1 MRLTMMA
8 MATDRLG
15 CQFDRGI
22 KWEMVLVEVK
32 VSDGGAARPEESGY
46 IIRIPAI
53 AGIGKIGPN

>member
-15 CQFDRGI
+15 CQFDREI
-22 KWEMVLVEVK
+22 KWEMVQEVK
-32 VSDGGAARPEESGY
+32 MGDGGAARPEESGY

-53 AGIGKIGPN
+53 AGLGKVCPN